1 MKIRLMGSMLTVM
14 LMCSGCNGNADER
27 QGCENEEGFCTVM
40 ANLGG
45 ISWDMTEPGVDAS
58 GESVTRGLEAGG
70 ETLKE
75 LWVFDCYEDSCA
87 LVAKQTDAD
96 DNFGVVA
103 MRLGY
108 GKHRL
113 AFVAS
118 RGEGSSVDIENGR
131 IEWDKVKDSFWCCE
145 DVDVVRGG
153 AVDMAVTLKRIV
165 GRLRVMMYDVVP
177 SGMKKMRI
185 TAEGWYRGV
194 DVRTGDAV
202 GTLEAD
208 EGIAEVS
215 LVDIPAAYVGTSKRL
230 AVSMWC
236 VGRTEQ
242 WTQTVGIAALDSDG
256 GVIGET
262 SCDGVPMVRN
272 RVTQL
277 GGYFLS
283 GGKLGNVSV
292 DDSWGGVLEYEF

>member
-1 MKIRLMGSMLTVM
+1 MKKIIFSMLTVM
-14 LMCSGCNGNADER
+14 LMCSGCSGDADER
-27 QGCENEEGFCTVM
+27 QGCENEEGFCTVV
-40 ANLGG
+40 ADVGG
-45 ISWDMTEPGVDAS
+45 ISWNMEEPGVDDMNGSTRAIEAN
-58 GESVTRGLEAGG
+58 GEA
-70 ETLKE
+70 LKE

-87 LVAKQTDAD
+87 LVAKQTDTD
-96 DNFGVVA
+96 DSFGMVA

-118 RGEGSSVDIENGR
+118 RSEGSKVDVKNGK
-131 IEWDKVKDSFWCCE
+131 IEWAKIKDSFWCCE
-145 DVDVVRGG
+145 DVDVQRGG
-153 AVDMAVTLKRIV
+153 DVDMAVTLKRIV

-177 SGMKKMRI
+177 SEMKKMRI
-185 TAEGWYRGV
+185 TAEGWYRGI
-194 DVRTGDAV
+194 DVRSGEAV

-208 EGIAEVS
+208 EGITEVS

-236 VGRTEQ
+236 VGKSEQ
-242 WTQTVGIAALDSDG
+242 WTQTVGIAALDGDG

-262 SCDGVPMVRN
+262 SCDGVPMERN

-283 GGKLGNVSV
+283 GGKSGNVSV
-292 DDSWGGVLEYEF
+292 DDSWEGVLEYEF

>member
-1 MKIRLMGSMLTVM
+1 MKIQLMGSMLTVM
-14 LMCSGCNGNADER
+14 LMCSGCSVDADER
-27 QGCENEEGFCTVM
+27 QGCENEEEFCTVV
-40 ANLGG
+40 ADVGG
-45 ISWDMTEPGVDAS
+45 ISWNMEEPGVDDMNS
-58 GESVTRGLEAGG
+58 STRAIEANG

-96 DNFGVVA
+96 DSFGMVP

-118 RGEGSSVDIENGR
+118 RGEGSKVDVENGR
-131 IEWDKVKDSFWCCE
+131 IEWTKVKDSFWCCE
-145 DVDVVRGG
+145 DVDVQRGG
-153 AVDMAVTLKRIV
+153 DVDMAVTLKRIV

-185 TAEGWYRGV
+185 TAEGWYRAV
-194 DVRTGDAV
+194 DVRTGEAV

-208 EGIAEVS
+208 KGITEVS
-215 LVDIPAAYVGTSKRL
+215 LVDIPAAYIGTSKRL

-242 WTQTVGIAALDSDG
+242 WTQTVGIEALDGNG

-262 SCDGVPMVRN
+262 SCDKVPMERN

-283 GGKLGNVSV
+283 GAKSGNISV